1 MKILENQEAQIISLG
16 ESTLEDAEK
25 LVEIAGR
32 TCYKSL
38 DRITEGSAHKFVEM
52 MKKSRHLSTTEHA
65 TIYLKFD
72 YGDTRIPAMKYY
84 AGEGGEFVYRFMT
97 EKNVSKFSNVVT
109 DKDHIYITTNY
120 RVILENNLEGAL
132 KYQCAY
138 ETGHHV
144 QRITVRLITNLQIL
158 GEFTRHRTFS
168 FNVESTRYCNYSKD
182 KFDNDITFLR
192 PKFGIYASSKEAMKE
207 WESAMEKI
215 EYKYM
220 KLAKLGATAQ
230 ECAQVLPKATKVEMV
245 MTATLPEW
253 EAFFDLRLR
262 GTTGAPHPQA
272 KEAAQLIYDQF
283 KRNNVFEY

>member
-16 ESTLEDAEK
+16 GSTLENAEK

-38 DRITEGSAHKFVEM
+38 DRITEGSAHKFVERM
-52 MKKSRHLSTTEHA
+52 ISSNHTSTLEHA

-72 YGDTRIPAMKYY
+72 YGNTRVPGMRYY
-84 AGEGGEFVYRFMT
+84 AGEGGDLVYKFVNN
-97 EKNVSKFSNVVT
+97 KNVAKFSNVVT
-109 DKDHIYITTNY
+109 GKDHIYITTNY
-120 RVILENNLEGAL
+120 RVIVQNHLEDAL

-144 QRITVRLITNLQIL
+144 HRITVRLITNLQIL

-192 PKFGIYASSKEAMKE
+192 PKFGIYVRSNEAMKE

>member
-1 MKILENQEAQIISLG
+1 MKILENQEVQVISLG

-38 DRITEGSAHKFVEM
+38 DRITEGSAHKFVDRM
-52 MKKSRHLSTTEHA
+52 ISSNHTSTLEHA
-65 TIYLKFD
+65 TIYLKFH
-72 YGDTRIPAMKYY
+72 YEGQGGDLVYQ
-84 AGEGGEFVYRFMT
+84 FVNK
-97 EKNVSKFSNVVT
+97 KNVAKFSNVVT
-109 DKDHIYITTNY
+109 SKDYIYITTNY
-120 RVILENNLEGAL
+120 RVIVQNHLDKAL
-132 KYQCAY
+132 QYMCAY
-138 ETGHHV
+138 EPGHHV

-192 PKFGIYASSKEAMKE
+192 PKFGIYSKSSEAMKE

-283 KRNNVFEY
+283 KMNNILVKDV

>member
-1 MKILENQEAQIISLG
+1 MKILENQEAQVISLG
-16 ESTLEDAEK
+16 ESTLENAEK

-52 MKKSRHLSTTEHA
+52 MKKSCHLSTTEHA
-65 TIYLKFD
+65 TIYLKMDPLDSRVDEALNDISF
-72 YGDTRIPAMKYY
+72 MKYS
-84 AGEGGEFVYRFMT
+84 T
-97 EKNVSKFSNVVT
+97 NVMVDNVAYV
-109 DKDHIYITTNY
+109 TTNY
-120 RVILENNLEGAL
+120 RAILENDYEDLL

-138 ETGHHV
+138 EPGCHV

-192 PKFGIYASSKEAMKE
+192 PKFGIYAKSNEAMKE

-253 EAFFDLRLR
+253 EHFFDLRLR

-283 KRNNVFEY
+283 KLNNVFDY

>member
-16 ESTLEDAEK
+16 ESTLEEGEK

-52 MKKSRHLSTTEHA
+52 MKHSKHLSTLEHC
-65 TIYLKFD
+65 TIYLKIDALSDDKWALEDIEF
-72 YGDTRIPAMKYY
+72 MKYSDVNIMDNFAY
-84 AGEGGEFVYRFMT
+84 V
-97 EKNVSKFSNVVT
+97 
-109 DKDHIYITTNY
+109 TTNY
-120 RVILENNLEGAL
+120 RAILENDYEDLL

-138 ETGHHV
+138 EPGKHV
-144 QRITVRLITNLQIL
+144 QRVTVRLITNLQIL
-158 GEFTRHRTFS
+158 GEFTRHRHFS

-192 PKFGIYASSKEAMKE
+192 PKFGIYSKSNEAMKE
-207 WESAMEKI
+207 WESAMEKA

-220 KLAKLGATAQ
+220 KLAKIGATAQ

-245 MTATLPEW
+245 MTATVPQW
-253 EAFFDLRLR
+253 EAFFDLRLY
-262 GTTGAPHPQA
+262 GKTGAPHPQA
-272 KEAAQLIYDQF
+272 KEAAELIHEQF
-283 KRNNVFEY
+283 KLDNINVR

>member
-16 ESTLEDAEK
+16 ESTLEDGEK
-25 LVEIAGR
+25 LIEIAGR

-38 DRITEGSAHKFVEM
+38 DRITEGSAHKFVER
-52 MKKSRHLSTTEHA
+52 MKQSKHLSTTEHA
-65 TIYLKFD
+65 TIYLKMDALSDEAKEVMNDIKF
-72 YGDTRIPAMKYY
+72 MKYSDL
-84 AGEGGEFVYRFMT
+84 VIVD
-97 EKNVSKFSNVVT
+97 NVA
-109 DKDHIYITTNY
+109 YITTNY
-120 RVILENNLEGAL
+120 RVILENDYENLL

-138 ETGHHV
+138 ESGYHV

-192 PKFGIYASSKEAMKE
+192 PKFGIYATSKEAMKE
-207 WESAMEKI
+207 WESSMEKI

-253 EAFFDLRLR
+253 EHFFDLRLR

-283 KRNNVFEY
+283 RLNNVFEY

>member
-1 MKILENQEAQIISLG
+1 MKILENQEAQVISLG
-16 ESTLEDAEK
+16 ESTLKDAEK

-38 DRITEGSAHKFVEM
+38 DRITEGSAEEFVSRM
-52 MKKSRHLSTTEHA
+52 IKSNHTSTLEHA
-65 TIYLKFD
+65 TIYLKIHLYTED
-72 YGDTRIPAMKYY
+72 VLIRKLKENKYTY
-84 AGEGGEFVYRFMT
+84 I
-97 EKNVSKFSNVVT
+97 VT
-109 DKDHIYITTNY
+109 DNNYYYVTTNY
-120 RVILENNLEGAL
+120 RVIVQNHLEDAL

-138 ETGHHV
+138 EPGCHV

-192 PKFGIYASSKEAMKE
+192 PKFGIYSKSNEAMKE
-207 WESAMEKI
+207 WESSMEKI

-253 EAFFDLRLR
+253 EHFFDLRLR

-283 KRNNVFEY
+283 KVNNVFEY

>member
-16 ESTLEDAEK
+16 ESTLENAEK
-25 LVEIAGR
+25 LIEIAGR

-38 DRITEGSAHKFVEM
+38 DKITEGSAHKFVER
-52 MKKSRHLSTTEHA
+52 MKQSKHLSTTEHA
-65 TIYLKFD
+65 TIYLKMDPLDSRVDDALNDINF
-72 YGDTRIPAMKYY
+72 MKYS
-84 AGEGGEFVYRFMT
+84 T
-97 EKNVSKFSNVVT
+97 NVMVDNVAYV
-109 DKDHIYITTNY
+109 TTNY
-120 RVILENNLEGAL
+120 RAILENDYEDLL

-138 ETGHHV
+138 EPGYHV

-192 PKFGIYASSKEAMKE
+192 PKFGIYITSKEAMKE

-253 EAFFDLRLR
+253 EHFFDLRLR

-283 KRNNVFEY
+283 KLNNLFEY

>member
-1 MKILENQEAQIISLG
+1 MKILENQKAQVISLG
-16 ESTLEDAEK
+16 ESTLENGEK
-25 LVEIAGR
+25 LIEIAGR

-38 DRITEGSAHKFVEM
+38 NRITEGSAHKFVEM
-52 MKKSRHLSTTEHA
+52 MKKSNHLSTLEHYS
-65 TIYLKFD
+65 IYLKIFSD
-72 YGDTRIPAMKYY
+72 DNIVDAFRKNKY
-84 AGEGGEFVYRFMT
+84 
-97 EKNVSKFSNVVT
+97 SVVV
-109 DKDHIYITTNY
+109 DIENWHYITTNY
-120 RVILENNLEGAL
+120 RVILENHLEDAL
-132 KYQCAY
+132 KYQCGY
-138 ETGHHV
+138 EPGYHV

-192 PKFGIYASSKEAMKE
+192 PKFGIYSRSKEAMKE
-207 WESAMEKI
+207 WESSMEKI

-253 EAFFDLRLR
+253 EHFFDLRLY
-262 GTTGAPHPQA
+262 GKTGAPHPQA

-283 KRNNVFEY
+283 KENNVFKY

>member
-1 MKILENQEAQIISLG
+1 MKILENQEAQVISLG

-38 DRITEGSAHKFVEM
+38 DRITEGSAHKFVEQ
-52 MKKSRHLSTTEHA
+52 MKRSGHLSTTEHA
-65 TIYLKFD
+65 TIYLKMDALSEEAEEVMNDLSF
-72 YGDTRIPAMKYY
+72 MKYS
-84 AGEGGEFVYRFMT
+84 A
-97 EKNVSKFSNVVT
+97 VVML
-109 DKDHIYITTNY
+109 DNIAYITTNY
-120 RVILENNLEGAL
+120 RAILENDYEDLL

-138 ETGHHV
+138 EPGYHV

-192 PKFGIYASSKEAMKE
+192 PKFGIYSKSKEAMKE
-207 WESAMEKI
+207 WESSMEKI

-253 EAFFDLRLR
+253 NAFFDLRLY
-262 GTTGAPHPQA
+262 GKTGAPHPQA
-272 KEAAQLIYDQF
+272 KEAAQLIYNQF
-283 KRNNVFEY
+283 KLNNVFEY

>member
-1 MKILENQEAQIISLG
+1 MKILNNQEAQVISLG
-16 ESTLEDAEK
+16 ESTLENAEK

-38 DRITEGSAHKFVEM
+38 DRITEGSAHKFVER
-52 MKKSRHLSTTEHA
+52 MKQSKHLSTTEHA
-65 TIYLKFD
+65 TIYLKMDALSDETKEVMNDIKF
-72 YGDTRIPAMKYY
+72 MKY
-84 AGEGGEFVYRFMT
+84 
-97 EKNVSKFSNVVT
+97 SNLVMV
-109 DKDHIYITTNY
+109 DNIAYITTNY
-120 RVILENNLEGAL
+120 RVILENDYENLL

-138 ETGHHV
+138 ESGYHV

-192 PKFGIYASSKEAMKE
+192 PKFGIYATSKEAMKE
-207 WESAMEKI
+207 WESSMEKI

-253 EAFFDLRLR
+253 EHFFDLRLR

-283 KRNNVFEY
+283 RLNNVFEY

>member
-1 MKILENQEAQIISLG
+1 MKILNNQEAQVISLG
-16 ESTLEDAEK
+16 ESTLENAEK

-38 DRITEGSAHKFVEM
+38 DRITEGSAHKFVER
-52 MKKSRHLSTTEHA
+52 MKQSKHLSTTEHA
-65 TIYLKFD
+65 TIYLKMDALSDETKEVMNDIKF
-72 YGDTRIPAMKYY
+72 MKY
-84 AGEGGEFVYRFMT
+84 
-97 EKNVSKFSNVVT
+97 SNLVMV
-109 DKDHIYITTNY
+109 DNIAYITTNY
-120 RVILENNLEGAL
+120 RVILENDYENLL

-138 ETGHHV
+138 ESGYHV

-192 PKFGIYASSKEAMKE
+192 PKFGIYATSKEAMRE
-207 WESAMEKI
+207 WESSMEKI

-253 EAFFDLRLR
+253 EHFFDLRLR

-283 KRNNVFEY
+283 RLNNVFEY